1 MKIWQKILLL
11 LGMILLLAGALSYDA
26 YYAAAQRFTPRYET
40 REFDS
45 YEMKRHS
52 EYAISTGNNL
62 VFIC

>member
-45 YEMKRHS
+45 
-52 EYAISTGNNL
+52 
-62 VFIC
+62 